1 MTVILIMKLLVGT
14 QKIMQNEVI
23 MREQMLR
30 MKIFTQHVKGNVHGN
45 FEWFGLGT
53 SSNVNNGNVVSYN
66 SANSERD
73 MESLSFESEEW

>member
-1 MTVILIMKLLVGT
+1 
-14 QKIMQNEVI
+14 
-23 MREQMLR
+23 MLR

-53 SSNVNNGNVVSYN
+53 SSNVNDGNVVSYN

-73 MESLSFESEEW
+73 MESLSFESEEWQSTQCKKRRKYPNFTEHDLK